1 MSLSSYQESV
11 PLSSSP
17 PHRPSSAMS
26 SSEAD
31 PPPPQYSSHPSPTPS
46 DDSISYEEPSLF
58 FDWTRDGP
66 APRLSSRSN
75 RSSPPTSSSE
85 QASPVINLESP
96 IPSSSRRAS
105 LSRSESAPSVTD
117 QASAPRSFQRAA
129 SGSLALNPS
138 LSSTPAASF
147 ARLPVST
154 GLSSTSR
161 KIGGARRVIREEV
174 KDGTAEEA
182 KQRKRPLEAREKEN
196 ADALPPASNSS
207 SASSRPLAEV
217 VPVPQRS
224 LSAQGRQV
232 LPVPSRAA
240 RLVKK
245 TEPILETEDEYDG
258 GRPRS
263 SSSASGSVPTA
274 TRPRRSASLSESQM
288 DEGPLPQLHQ
298 FPRVGV
304 SRGARRVTLEE
315 KLRQERQIGYALREA
330 EEAVEADRAAA
341 SEQQPPISSE
351 RQHTPSPTHVA
362 THSHLRPVYTHQ
374 RKDSDTLRSMGT
386 NLVIASSPTV
396 VEHSRNSPP
405 NRYYP
410 ASSISSSNAAAVS
423 LRHRRSPTAPEAPTT
438 SEMIA
443 PPGANGNAL
452 YKTWAVN
459 DGRESD
465 NFSDESPNGPI
476 SIPKNNGPSMPPPP
490 VPLQQTKSA
499 PSLASGQS
507 SQQQRQQQNV
517 PVPQVVTRN
526 MVVNKRVYVRLDM
539 IGKGGSSRVYRVM
552 NNVNEIFAI
561 KRVSLDRTDAET
573 MSGYMNEIAL
583 LKRLDGNSR
592 IIRLIDSEVKAG
604 PGGSKG
610 LLMLVMECGEID
622 LARLLQE
629 QQKEPMDLIWI
640 SYYWKQMLQAVHII
654 HEEKIVHSD
663 LKPAN
668 FVLVK
673 GQLKLIDFGIA
684 NAIAN
689 DTTNIQRDHQI
700 GTVNYM
706 SPEAIELPDGMRRLK
721 VGRQSDIWSLGCIL
735 YQMVY
740 GYPPFQHL
748 SVYQK
753 MKAIPDISHVIDF
766 PDYSIP
772 TIPASKNGSPASPTR
787 LEHLKTPVPS
797 FVITTIKM
805 CLTRNPKERAT
816 IPQLLSLD
824 WLTLREQPGPIT
836 VPPPPPPPPPPRPPT
851 PPPPPPKLKEDEA
864 IINPYFMAQLLD
876 YGVKCGLEG
885 RTLDL
890 EAEALRLVGDLRA
903 VNPPETPTT

>member
-182 KQRKRPLEAREKEN
+182 KQL
-196 ADALPPASNSS
+196 
-207 SASSRPLAEV
+207 
-217 VPVPQRS
+217 PQRS

-330 EEAVEADRAAA
+330 EEAVEADQ
-341 SEQQPPISSE
+341 QQPPISSE